1 MADFATT
8 AELETFMGLGAGT
21 LASRGPTMLALA
33 SAAIRRFCRQDLEA
47 TGGRQESY
55 AGDAWRA
62 IIQLTQIPVTAVSAV
77 TIDAVA
83 FTDYTWTRW
92 GLVTRDDGLVW
103 DTGPILVTYD
113 SGYDAASDE
122 IAAIKGVTLEAAG
135 RAIGGN
141 PETFGLEAQELRG
154 PTPAIYLTDEERS
167 LLSGLVSVA
176 VG

>member
-8 AELETFMGLGAGT
+8 AELETFMGLGAGS
-21 LASRGPTMLALA
+21 LSSRGPSMLALA
-33 SAAIRRFCRQDLEA
+33 SATVRRFCRQDLEA

-55 AGDAWRA
+55 AGDPWRG
-62 IIQLTQIPVTAVSAV
+62 IIQLTQVPVTAVSAI
-77 TIDAVA
+77 TINAVA

-92 GLVTRDDGLVW
+92 GLVTRDDGLTW
-103 DTGPILVTYD
+103 DTGPILITYD
-113 SGYDAASDE
+113 SGYDPASDE
-122 IAAIKGVTLEAAG
+122 IAAVKGVVLEAAG

-141 PETFGLEAQELRG
+141 PDTFGLESQELRG
-154 PTPAIYLTDEERS
+154 PTPAIFLTDEEEE